1 VTVRLRS
8 ERGQTMTEYSV
19 VLSVITI
26 GCILVIAGLATS
38 IVRAI
43 ARVVGLIP

>member
-1 VTVRLRS
+1 MRS

-26 GCILVIAGLATS
+26 GCIT
-38 IVRAI
+38 AI
-43 ARVVGLIP
+43 ALLAGGIVSAIGRAAGLIP